1 MQAVVKTPHIKVN
14 IEGDIPENLLKVL
27 KEDFGNKLKLI
38 NNPDEEIINAFE
50 TDWYKD
56 IKKKMKPGDYIR
68 IDRQNKNLTQAELGK
83 LIVNTSRQY
92 ISDIENGR
100 RVVSLKLAKE
110 LAKIF
115 DRSFERYLVV

>member
-14 IEGDIPENLLKVL
+14 IEGEIPENLLKVL
-27 KEDFGNKLKLI
+27 KENFGNKLKI
-38 NNPDEEIINAFE
+38 IDNPDEEVIDAFE

-56 IKKKMKPGDYIR
+56 IKKKMKPSDYIR

-83 LIVNTSRQY
+83 LIGNTSRQY
-92 ISDIENGR
+92 ISDIEKGK

-110 LAKIF
+110 LAKVF
-115 DRSFERYLVV
+115 DRPVERYI

>member
-1 MQAVVKTPHIKVN
+1 MQAVVKTLHIKVN

-100 RVVSLKLAKE
+100 RAVSLKFAKE

-115 DRSFERYLVV
+115 DRPIERYLLL